1 MVTHTHGAF
10 WRENNGASVMDLET
24 LNPGLSQSG
33 AQLEKD
39 KAALQISTVSMS
51 FLALYYPTNLRQ
63 QFGSTADPNA
73 REFGNDVQRR
83 KGRSD
88 LWLARIR
95 VSESDDIRL
104 RVSVLR

>member
-1 MVTHTHGAF
+1 MELRGDGF
-10 WRENNGASVMDLET
+10 
-24 LNPGLSQSG
+24 GLSPRLIAIWG
-33 AQLEKD
+33 AAWQGKD

-88 LWLARIR
+88 LWLAHIR

-104 RVSVLR
+104 RVSVSW